1 MERGNTG
8 KFVTGELQNESGN
21 TSSVTNEEDIEIVSE
36 PFETTCTIVENRS
49 HKKPSKS
56 ILDDVKLF
64 QDAVARKKMT
74 RWIMILVGLFIVTG
88 GILLIVTLN
97 MSEDIDNKGKRVH
110 KNINIEFSAHDAF
123 LE

>member
-97 MSEDIDNKGKRVH
+97 MSEDIDNKGKH
-110 KNINIEFSAHDAF
+110 TYTW
-123 LE
+123 

>member
-1 MERGNTG
+1 M
-8 KFVTGELQNESGN
+8 
-21 TSSVTNEEDIEIVSE
+21 
-36 PFETTCTIVENRS
+36 
-49 HKKPSKS
+49 
-56 ILDDVKLF
+56 DDVKLF

-97 MSEDIDNKGKRVH
+97 MSEDIDSKGKRVH
-110 KNINIEFSAHDAF
+110 TNINIEFSAHDAF